1 MYPNSSTHSSTM
13 LKGARPPAPL
23 SETRPWG
30 RWTVL
35 HESEGLKLKLI
46 EVEPGHRLSLQYHHY
61 RSEFWVCMAGRAVAL
76 IGDRMHELKPF
87 DTAVIPAGMLHRL
100 GNPGAEP
107 LSILE
112 LQEGQVL
119 SEEDIVRLEDDY
131 HRVAADSL

>member
-1 MYPNSSTHSSTM
+1 MYSNHSTRSSAT
-13 LKGARPPAPL
+13 LKGVRPPTPL

-30 RWTVL
+30 KWTVL

-46 EVEPGHRLSLQYHHY
+46 EVDPGHRLSLQYHHY
-61 RSEFWVCMAGRAVAL
+61 RSEFWVCMAGRAAVL
-76 IGDRMHELKPF
+76 IGDHMRELAPF
-87 DTAVIPAGMLHRL
+87 DTAVIPAGIPHRL

-112 LQEGQVL
+112 LQEGQLL

-131 HRVAADSL
+131 HRVAAGRL